1 MRILSLAA
9 LFLFSLSSLPAQ
21 DIRDTWNGRF
31 PVPGIASPGSAVAV
45 SGEEI
50 AVLTLEGVVRFEAG
64 VWGEPIPLPEIDYFN
79 QHGSSSPTRNL
90 AIYNGELWILG
101 DTTIHRYADGG
112 WRWVERPVETYRGTG
127 FGDGSAE
134 LAVVGDELFVT
145 PMLHRWTGTTWEK
158 VLPDC
163 ITYVR
168 EAVASASG
176 RWFLIGVEV
185 DDSSGCDV
193 EAFALLDSGVLT
205 SVPLIREFEGIG
217 DPLMIGVA
225 FDGETPVTAGHRF
238 ENGNWQSLDNSGWDE
253 EFIWSMYDQRT
264 IFPITGGS
272 PLYAIMPGWRTFAIL
287 DDPGASNPL
296 WPCFNRLYR
305 LDGNA
310 WQLVSG
316 WFDGAA
322 DAVALWGDEGV
333 VVVGEF
339 SNDGADVVADHVAG
353 YDGAMWETFGS
364 VDREYT
370 GIGGDVRDVELK
382 DDSLWV
388 AGTGLVA
395 NGVDGPSAILHY
407 YAGRWHRVEGIEGD
421 VRGLEYHDGA
431 LYVAGSMTVNGVV
444 DAKLIRLSEDSRDVL
459 PGITHEVSLLSSEA
473 GGLYI
478 GEVDRT
484 ARFSPR
490 STLYRLVDDTFEP
503 LVSDWDAVM
512 HAFALVG
519 DTVYVGGSEG
529 KIAGYSNGRSIAVED
544 PRGDRPRW
552 FEGYPQRRE
561 GPRIDALLW
570 HDGWLYVGGEF
581 DSVADLAVGNI
592 ARYNGERWEALASGV
607 SRVSSYQTPE
617 CGELV
622 HDGVRE
628 LRVVDGEILAGGVFR
643 HISVSQP
650 PSGPAP
656 DREEVSVPL
665 ALYNLTTREWR
676 PAAPFG
682 SLESGERPEVRAIDV
697 DQGRI
702 AIAGDFTLP
711 GAPPSRNVAV
721 NDRIA
726 SVRTIER
733 HANPSQLPFR
743 FVHRNGRLILETEEA
758 GRLTVELYDV
768 GGRLL
773 AQLLDEDVEVGE
785 REVVLPEGVRGAV
798 LVVVRDEE
806 GRSVGEMVSGR

>member
-31 PVPGIASPGSAVAV
+31 PIPGIASHGNAVAV
-45 SGEEI
+45 AGEEI
-50 AVLTLEGVVRFEAG
+50 AVLTPEGVVRFEAG

-79 QHGSSSPTRNL
+79 QHGSSSGTRNL
-90 AIYNGELWILG
+90 ALYNGEPWILG
-101 DTTIHRYADGG
+101 DTTIYRYSDGG
-112 WRWVERPVETYRGTG
+112 WKRVVPPVEMKRRIE
-127 FGDGSAE
+127 FWEGSAE

-145 PMLHRWTGTTWEK
+145 PMLHRWTGTTWER

-176 RWFLIGVEV
+176 RWFLIDVEV
-185 DDSSGCDV
+185 DDSSGCDA
-193 EAFALLDSGVLT
+193 EMYALLDSGVL
-205 SVPLIREFEGIG
+205 SPVPSNLEFEGIG

-238 ENGNWQSLDNSGWDE
+238 ENGSWQSLDNSGWDE
-253 EFIWSMYDQRT
+253 QTLRSLYGQRT
-264 IFPITGGS
+264 IFPITGGTTS
-272 PLYAIMPGWRTFAIL
+272 LYAVMPGWRTWVVSH
-287 DDPGASNPL
+287 GGGPL
-296 WPCFNRLYR
+296 EPCSNRLYR

-310 WQLVSG
+310 WQPVSG

-333 VVVGEF
+333 VVVGDF

-364 VDREYT
+364 ADRDYT

-388 AGTGLVA
+388 GGTGLVA
-395 NGVDGPSAILHY
+395 NGIDGPSAILHY

-421 VRGLEYHDGA
+421 PRGLEYHDGR
-431 LYVAGSMTVNGVV
+431 LYVAGSMTVNGDA
-444 DAKLIRLSEDSRDVL
+444 DAKLVRLSGNSREVL
-459 PGITHEVSLLSSEA
+459 SGITHEVSLLSSEA
-473 GGLYI
+473 GELYI

-484 ARFSPR
+484 VRASPR
-490 STLYRLVDDTFEP
+490 STLYRLVDDSFEP
-503 LVSDWDAVM
+503 LVVGWEAVM
-512 HAFALVG
+512 LAFTLAG
-519 DTVYVGGSEG
+519 DTIYVGGSEG
-529 KIAGYSNGRSIAVED
+529 KIAGYSNGRPFAVAS

-552 FEGYPQRRE
+552 FNEYPQYRE

-592 ARYNGERWEALASGV
+592 ARYDGVRWEALESGV

-628 LRVVDGEILAGGVFR
+628 LRIVDGEILAGGVFR

-650 PSGPAP
+650 PSSPAP

-665 ALYNLTTREWR
+665 ALYNPATREWR
-676 PAAPFG
+676 PATP
-682 SLESGERPEVRAIDV
+682 SRPLESGERPEVRALDV

-702 AIAGDFTLP
+702 AIAGNFTLP
-711 GAPPSRNVAV
+711 GEPPSRNVAV
-721 NDRIA
+721 NDRVA

-733 HANPSQLPFR
+733 RENPSQLPFR
-743 FVHRNGRLILETEEA
+743 FVHRNGHLILETEES

-773 AQLLDEDVEVGE
+773 AQLFDENVEIGE
-785 REVVLPEGVRGAV
+785 REVVLPEGIGGAV
-798 LVVVRDEE
+798 LVVARDEE
-806 GRSVGEMVSGR
+806 GRSVGEMVPGR